1 MPPIVT
7 EFSIDNI
14 LSACVGAYSSR
25 TLKGYSSDLRVFLSW
40 CLSRP
45 CNWLPANP
53 QAVADFVDDQVAQHC
68 ISTIKRRLCAIAFAH
83 RMRDLPVPVDAN
95 VVRLAVRRATRQRA
109 SRPKQVRGLT
119 NAIRSRVTDSCPGTV
134 AGIRDA
140 ALISVGY
147 DTLCRSSELSAMH
160 VEHMR
165 FANEGTATLLI
176 PRTKSD
182 PGGAGRVAHLSPE
195 STALL
200 ARWLEVAKLEG
211 GPLFRS
217 LHLGRPHEGP
227 LATSSIRRIIKR
239 VTLRAGIDAKVAGE
253 LSGHSMRIGAAQDM
267 MVAGFD
273 ALAIMQAGGW
283 KSASVVLR
291 YVENASTRELH
302 ERRWRQ
308 IGSGPGATWR
318 RESAPSLF
326 YSRSSVK

>member
-1 MPPIVT
+1 MPPFVT
-7 EFSIDNI
+7 KFSIDDV

-25 TLKGYSSDLRVFLSW
+25 TLKGYSSDLNVFLSW
-40 CLSRP
+40 CLTRP
-45 CNWLPANP
+45 CNWLPADP
-53 QAVADFVDDQVAQHC
+53 QAVADFVDEQVEQHC

-83 RMRDLPVPVDAN
+83 RMRDLPVPVDTN
-95 VVRLAVRRATRQRA
+95 VVRLAVRRATRQRV
-109 SRPKQVRGLT
+109 SRPRQVRGLT
-119 NAIRSRVTDSCPGTV
+119 NAIRARVAASCLGTV
-134 AGIRDA
+134 AGLRDA

-147 DTLCRSSELSAMH
+147 DTLCRSSELSAMG
-160 VEHMR
+160 VEHIR
-165 FANEGTATLLI
+165 FDTEGTATLVI

-195 STALL
+195 TTALVV
-200 ARWLEVAKLEG
+200 RWLEASKLRG

-217 LHLGRPHEGP
+217 FHLGRPNDCP

-239 VTLRAGIDAKVAGE
+239 ATLRSGLDAKVASE
-253 LSGHSMRIGAAQDM
+253 MSGHSMRIGAAQDM

-302 ERRWRQ
+302 QRRWRRLSMQ
-308 IGSGPGATWR
+308 
-318 RESAPSLF
+318 
-326 YSRSSVK
+326 